1 MSSPDGNSRSD
12 FVAEPSAGSLTYG
25 RTGGCFLTRVRG
37 ALLAAAVVAAI
48 ILAAFFGRYVWAPA
62 QPQNPAS
69 LGTSLGEPTGSHR
82 DGAGQ
87 RLPQDVQPVRYRLH
101 LWPILDVP
109 VPNRTAFSFEG
120 RLALTV
126 KVAAEAGA
134 DRVTLHAA
142 PALTIPDDGVLVA
155 EACPLA
161 EALAESWDAF
171 PDTSTPAL
179 HKVGVTVKRTP
190 AWDLLELEVG
200 DRLPAGGLYVVFI
213 RFNGT
218 LGDSLSGFYR
228 SSYVDPET
236 KAKKWLATTHMQPT
250 FAREAFP
257 CLDEPDFR
265 APFQVSIASSDAMHV
280 LANAP
285 LNTTEPISAAPG
297 WRWHHFEQSVPM
309 STYLV
314 AFAVTDFSYI
324 TPRTQRLRRAAND
337 GGEIEVRLWARPA
350 VLAKGR
356 YAVELTPR
364 ILDFFGE
371 YFSVRYPLRKLDLL
385 AIPDFDAGAME
396 NWGLLIFREPA
407 LLLDAE
413 ADVGAKEGVAVTVA
427 HELAHQWLG
436 NLVTAAWWNEL
447 WLNEGFSEYMQGAAV
462 DHVEPSWQMMERFQ
476 VKILQPAL
484 QSDSIQTTRA
494 IAARVDSE
502 HDIMQAFDSIAYDKG
517 ACLLR
522 MLHHSLGDAAF
533 RRGVKQYMQTWKHN
547 STTESRLWEPLTEA
561 VRSAP
566 PPDSAHVTLP
576 ENTTVAEVMSAWTRA
591 AGFPVVNVTRAGGK
605 LVLTQ
610 EKFLR
615 RPWARNS
622 SRPYSEPQLWHVPVS
637 MVTQSEA
644 ERDASLLQDTRPRA
658 WLVARTLVLDMDK
671 PDDWVLVNL
680 QQTGFFRVNYDLDNW
695 RLLSEQLRR
704 DPSRLPVAVR
714 AQLLD
719 DAFALAGAGLLPY
732 EVALNLTTY
741 LPGREHHPRPWA
753 PALAGLGDILSH
765 LTDQPD
771 YILFERYMQKLLSP
785 LWEQVAPADPSTSAT
800 PSPVEANTT
809 KEQLLHRAEMVSWS
823 CSMHVDKCEDWAKRA
838 VHKWRLEED
847 PDTTNPVPAMLR
859 ATAYCTAVSSGSSDL
874 WDFMWQRYLAAGR
887 KNVDQQDS
895 ILSAL
900 ACTSDPARAA
910 YLLER
915 SISDGDIRPQDVGTV
930 WSAAGGKPVAG
941 LVVFRFLREHWPR
954 IHQKFGADSLL
965 SSAVVTAA
973 NRLSSSSDLD
983 DLNAF
988 SAQHNSSLG
997 AVSRALHHSAEH
1009 LRTDIEW
1016 RQKFLPDCKRWT
1028 EDALRDPH
1036 KFAR

>member
-1 MSSPDGNSRSD
+1 M
-12 FVAEPSAGSLTYG
+12 
-25 RTGGCFLTRVRG
+25 
-37 ALLAAAVVAAI
+37 
-48 ILAAFFGRYVWAPA
+48 
-62 QPQNPAS
+62 
-69 LGTSLGEPTGSHR
+69 GEPTGSHR

-314 AFAVTDFSYI
+314 AFAVTDFSTLTDAM
-324 TPRTQRLRRAAND
+324 TPLPK
-337 GGEIEVRLWARPA
+337 IEVRLWARPA

-615 RPWARNS
+615 
-622 SRPYSEPQLWHVPVS
+622 
-637 MVTQSEA
+637 
-644 ERDASLLQDTRPRA
+644 
-658 WLVARTLVLDMDK
+658 
-671 PDDWVLVNL
+671 
-680 QQTGFFRVNYDLDNW
+680 FFRVNYDLDNW

-771 YILFERYMQKLLSP
+771 YILFEKLLSP

-838 VHKWRLEED
+838 VH
-847 PDTTNPVPAMLR
+847 N
-859 ATAYCTAVSSGSSDL
+859 
-874 WDFMWQRYLAAGR
+874 
-887 KNVDQQDS
+887 
-895 ILSAL
+895 
-900 ACTSDPARAA
+900 
-910 YLLER
+910 LLER